1 MLSCSWD
8 MKDPLN
14 CPTHSVSVCTVRF
27 RRTLPLR
34 CYQPRQVCHHKFATN
49 YAPQTNCTM
58 RFRKPSEKKYCDS
71 YDCPHGYD
79 LVDDADDV
87 ECKKGKCTESQC
99 CKKVCLY
106 YKCPNY
112 CTPKSGSDKIKCD
125 YSGCTTDKCCDYKC
139 QSSL

>member
-1 MLSCSWD
+1 M
-8 MKDPLN
+8 
-14 CPTHSVSVCTVRF
+14 
-27 RRTLPLR
+27 
-34 CYQPRQVCHHKFATN
+34 FATN
-49 YAPQTNCTM
+49 YAPQTNCTL

-71 YDCPHGYD
+71 YDCPYGYD

-87 ECKKGKCTESQC
+87 ECKKGECTESQC
-99 CKKVCLY
+99 CKKVCVY

-139 QSSL
+139 ESSLYRRLYCLSFDVQLPVSWSVKDEYMAVDCMYFVLSIRMQYRH